1 VAALGVVNSLVYRVH
16 PKVVVRNR
24 RSFDE
29 GYAVHARCLLRPSI
43 LPLSQSDNSLPFAD
57 AIASPRLVYVYRLIW
72 ADIFGMGV
80 YIFINLCP
88 YRCLLY
94 HNIIFQ

>member
-1 VAALGVVNSLVYRVH
+1 MVALGVVNSLVYRVH
-16 PKVVVRNR
+16 QVVVRNR

-29 GYAVHARCLLRPSI
+29 GYAVHAQCLHVTIDLLRPSI

-80 YIFINLCP
+80 YDFIYNP
-88 YRCLLY
+88 KKY
-94 HNIIFQ
+94 